1 MPVDL
6 SLIHISN
13 AGTDLQLE
21 RAEDLLKG
29 ILIYNTFNAPAPAEK
44 VAAK

>member
-1 MPVDL
+1 VRVK
-6 SLIHISN
+6 N
-13 AGTDLQLE
+13 AHDVQMD

-29 ILIYNTFNAPAPAEK
+29 ILLYSELSQPQK

>member
-1 MPVDL
+1 MKKTVPWVKNSSDV
-6 SLIHISN
+6 
-13 AGTDLQLE
+13 QLD

-29 ILIYNTFNAPAPAEK
+29 ILLYDDLTKPEK

>member
-1 MPVDL
+1 LD
-6 SLIHISN
+6 
-13 AGTDLQLE
+13 

-29 ILIYNTFNAPAPAEK
+29 LILYDRLTESPRPQK